1 MLLLNDPAGGHCEP
15 ERIQATTS
23 GHQGGVRASKMCV
36 WVRACEGTM
45 WEKRIGRKRK
55 GNGELEGKLECTKRE
70 KKDKREDCGLVV

>member
-1 MLLLNDPAGGHCEP
+1 
-15 ERIQATTS
+15 
-23 GHQGGVRASKMCV
+23 MCV